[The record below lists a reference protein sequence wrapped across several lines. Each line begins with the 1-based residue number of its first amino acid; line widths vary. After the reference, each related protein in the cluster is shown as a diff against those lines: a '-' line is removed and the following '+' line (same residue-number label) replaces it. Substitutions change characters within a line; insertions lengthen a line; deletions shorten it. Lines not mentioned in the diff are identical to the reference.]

1 MPVTDDQIQAEI
13 ARRKQAQPASPIET
27 QQGVTDEDIQ
37 AEIARRQQGQ
47 VKAGDAIHSEPI
59 TQAGDVLE
67 SEPLTQEGLDQF
79 NREQRLAEIAK
90 ATGVS
95 ETERVAKASKF
106 LSGETQSSQMGVFD
120 LMESVNQA
128 RTLKDFKQRSSAVD
142 ELMKR
147 GVPRDVIE
155 TFTKLDDP
163 TGFIPGLKEEA
174 FVGGTAAIAS
184 GIAGTITKNPRAA
197 AAAAAI
203 AGGVAE
209 VGEEA
214 FNRVFRPERGRDP
227 LELGTDVAKTAAIE
241 GVGDLV
247 GAKVFS
253 LAGKGIRMGANK
265 LFVGNRAIEGAEQIS
280 KELARVGKTIKPE
293 DIPQFLGQ
301 ELPNIAGG
309 LDPAQKS
316 SSKLTAWLMGSL
328 ERAFGGGRLLERKE
342 TVNPVI
348 LKKIV
353 AGRMDN
359 LMGDIAKLSP
369 TQIGALA
376 DDAFTGS
383 QKVFRS
389 IDSANFDGFKSAV
402 NAGTKKVKVTKR
414 VPTGIIGPNGKEI
427 FKTVT
432 ETVDKQPQVNMK
444 KARSIAKQL
453 LKQVEE
459 GKLLSGFDEDK
470 TFVKSMAKIA
480 DGTNIEQAVTNR
492 SNLNAMAD
500 RLPRGSARNLANQM
514 KAELKSQ
521 MTITAQKVSPEAAK
535 MVDQAYKFSTEARKL
550 YFPKIL
556 ELAAQDVAD
565 GIPQDIAGRIFKP
578 NNVTRIN
585 QAKDV
590 LLSRQGKSLIDIQK
604 HKLAWDELRFGW
616 LRDQL
621 KASSDVD
628 NIPIM
633 GEKLQGIVTDMG
645 DDTMSSMFSRQELK
659 NINGT
664 INRMRFVERQAVGGS
679 AELARFIQVGAAAG
693 GRFGGKPGLM
703 MAALG
708 GPAALA
714 RVMAGKNTTGL
725 FLGGKTGQF
734 IGLMAKANREL
745 KKERKKVRDFEA
757 KKILSGQSKS
767 SQFGALGVGGF

>member
-1 MPVTDDQIQAEI
+1 MPVAEDQIQAAI
-13 ARRKQAQPASPIET
+13 ARRQQAQQEATSGQTEIAQPQTPIIDARP
-27 QQGVTDEDIQ
+27 QQGVTDEQIQ
-37 AEIARRQQGQ
+37 AAIARRQQSQQGIEL
-47 VKAGDAIHSEPI
+47 GS
-59 TQAGDVLE
+59 T
-67 SEPLTQEGLDQF
+67 PLTIEEVQLEKLRNIEVVSNRSQLEREATASQF
-79 NREQRLAEIAK
+79 LGGNIDTK
-90 ATGVS
+90 N
-95 ETERVAKASKF
+95 
-106 LSGETQSSQMGVFD
+106 MGVFD

-128 RTLKDFKQRSSAVD
+128 RTFKDFKQRSRAVD
-142 ELMKR
+142 ELRKR

-163 TGFIPGLKEEA
+163 TGFVQSLKDEA
-174 FVGGTAAIAS
+174 FVGGTAALAS
-184 GIAGTITKNPRAA
+184 GVTGAITKNPRAA

-214 FNRVFRPERGRDP
+214 FNRIFKPERARGG
-227 LELGTDVAKTAAIE
+227 LEFGVDVAKTAAIE

-247 GAKVFS
+247 GAKIFS
-253 LAGKGIRMGANK
+253 SIGGGIKMGANK
-265 LFVGNRAIEGAEQIS
+265 IFVGNRAIEGAEEIS

-301 ELPNIAGG
+301 RLPNIEAG

-353 AGRMDN
+353 AGRMDD

-383 QKVFRS
+383 QKVFQS
-389 IDSANFDGFKSAV
+389 IDSANFEGFKRAV
-402 NAGTKKVKVTKR
+402 NAGTKKVTVKKR
-414 VPTGIIGPNGKEI
+414 VPLKILGPGGKKL
-427 FKTVT
+427 FKVT
-432 ETVDKQPQVNMK
+432 SEVVERQPQVNMK
-444 KARSIAKQL
+444 NARSIAKTL

-470 TFVKSMAKIA
+470 TFVKSMSKIA
-480 DGTNIEQAVTNR
+480 DSTNIEQAITNR

-521 MTITAQKVSPEAAK
+521 MSKTARGVSSEAEA
-535 MVDQAYKFSTEARKL
+535 MVEQAYKFSSEARKL

-565 GIPQDIAGRIFKP
+565 GIPQDIAGRIFSP
-578 NNVTRIN
+578 DNVTRIN
-585 QAKDV
+585 QVKDV
-590 LLSRQGKSLIDIQK
+590 LLSRQGKSPFEIQK

-616 LRDQL
+616 LRDQI

-628 NIPIM
+628 KIPIM
-633 GEKLQGIVTDMG
+633 GEKLQGIVDGMG
-645 DDTMSSMFSRQELK
+645 DDTMASMFSKQELQ
-659 NINGT
+659 NIKGT
-664 INRMRFVERQAVGGS
+664 VNRMRFVERQATGGS
-679 AELARFIQVGAAAG
+679 AELARFVQVGAAAG

-703 MAALG
+703 MTALG

-714 RVMAGKNTTGL
+714 RAMANKNAGSM

-734 IGLMAKANREL
+734 MGLMAKANREL
-745 KKERKKVRDFEA
+745 KKEREKIEKLKVKDIERKGRQLAIE
-757 KKILSGQSKS
+757 
-767 SQFGALGVGGF
+767 LGSVKAFLGD

>member
-1 MPVTDDQIQAEI
+1 MPVTDDQIQAAI
-13 ARRKQAQPASPIET
+13 ARRQQAQQEAAGGQTQTPLAAQPQTAVIDT
-27 QQGVTDEDIQ
+27 QPQQGVTDEQIQ
-37 AEIARRQQGQ
+37 AAIARKLQARQGF
-47 VKAGDAIHSEPI
+47 GE
-59 TQAGDVLE
+59 LE
-67 SEPLTQEGLDQF
+67 STTVSTEELK
-79 NREQRLAEIAK
+79 EQRLLELEVASGRSQQVREEAAK
-90 ATGVS
+90 Q
-95 ETERVAKASKF
+95 F
-106 LSGETQSSQMGVFD
+106 LGGNVDIKNMGVFD

-128 RTLKDFKQRSSAVD
+128 RTFKDAGKRIRAVD
-142 ELMKR
+142 ELRKR

-163 TGFIPGLKEEA
+163 TGFFQSLKEEA

-184 GIAGTITKNPRAA
+184 GVTGAITKSPRAA

-214 FNRVFRPERGRDP
+214 FNRVFRPERARDSF
-227 LELGTDVAKTAAIE
+227 ELGSDVVKTAAIE

-247 GAKVFS
+247 GAKAFS
-253 LAGKGIRMGANK
+253 LAGKGIKMAGGK
-265 LFVGNRAIEGAEQIS
+265 LFIGKRAIEGAEEIS
-280 KELARVGKTIKPE
+280 KELAAVGKTIKPE
-293 DIPQFLGQ
+293 DIPQFLGRS
-301 ELPNIAGG
+301 LPNIEGG
-309 LDPAQKS
+309 LDPAQKG

-353 AGRMDN
+353 KGRMDS

-376 DDAFTGS
+376 DDAFVGS
-383 QKVFRS
+383 QKVFRA
-389 IDSANFDGFKSAV
+389 IDSANFEGFKKAV
-402 NAGTKKVKVTKR
+402 SAGTKKVTIRKR
-414 VPTGIIGPNGKEI
+414 VPTGKMGTNLKPIM
-427 FKTVT
+427 KTV
-432 ETVDKQPQVNMK
+432 EEVVERQPQVDMRT
-444 KARSIAKQL
+444 ARSIAKKL

-470 TFVKSMAKIA
+470 TFVKSMSKIA

-521 MTITAQKVSPEAAK
+521 MTRTAKKVSPEAAE
-535 MVDQAYKFSTEARKL
+535 MLDQAYKFSSESRKL
-550 YFPKIL
+550 YYPKIL

-565 GIPQDIAGRIFKP
+565 GVPQDIAGRIFRP
-578 NNVTRIN
+578 ENVTRIN

-590 LLSRQGKSLIDIQK
+590 LLSKQGKSPFEIKK

-616 LRDQL
+616 LRDQI

-628 NIPIM
+628 KIPIM
-633 GEKLQGIVTDMG
+633 GEKLQGIINDMG
-645 DDTMSSMFSRQELK
+645 DDTMSSMFSKQELI
-659 NINGT
+659 NIKGT
-664 INRMRFVERQAVGGS
+664 VDRMRFVERQATGGS
-679 AELARFIQVGAAAG
+679 AELARFVQVGAAAG

-708 GPAALA
+708 GPAAMA
-714 RVMAGKNTTGL
+714 RVMANKNVGGM

-745 KKERKKVRDFEA
+745 KKERKKIEKLKIKDIRQRMIREGARDE
-757 KKILSGQSKS
+757 
-767 SQFGALGVGGF
+767 